1 MTRPAARP
9 TTLPATLF
17 AGASRRRFVG
27 AAALLPLAAA
37 GCTSPAPAPAPPA
50 SPPPAPP
57 AVSGT
62 PPVTGPLRQA
72 GPAPAPRDAPMP
84 AVAAD
89 AALLLDRVTWGASPS
104 SLRRLAQ
111 MGERR
116 WLTAQL
122 RPAPGAAALP
132 EEVAARIAVMTI
144 SQRPLTELVPELE
157 RQRRAADAPA
167 DDAAKAAARQA
178 YQQSLTLLARE
189 AASRSLLLALHSP
202 EQLRE
207 QMTWFWTNHFNV
219 FQGKANLRA
228 LVGDYEDRAIRPHA
242 LGRFRDLLGAATRH
256 PAMLRYLDNDQNA
269 AGRLNENHARE
280 LLELHTLGVDGGY
293 TQADVQELARVLTG
307 VGVNFGDTGPRL
319 RPALQAAYLRD
330 GGFEFNPNRHDFG
343 DKRVLGRP
351 IAGRGLAELDEVLDL
366 LARHPSTAT
375 HVCRRLARFLVADE
389 PDPALVARLASVFA
403 RSDGDIA
410 AVLESLFA
418 APAFRASLGTK
429 FKDPVHYV
437 VSAVRLAYDE
447 RPVVDA
453 VPMLG
458 WIARLGQPLY
468 GRQTPDGYP
477 LDEAA
482 WSGSGQMTARF
493 EIARAIGSGTPALFR
508 GEAPAPGAAASA
520 RAPAPSLAPAPPERP
535 PMPALANIVWD
546 RSTRDRIGPPT
557 RRALE
562 QATSPQEWNAFLL
575 SSPEFMRR

>member
-1 MTRPAARP
+1 
-9 TTLPATLF
+9 
-17 AGASRRRFVG
+17 
-27 AAALLPLAAA
+27 
-37 GCTSPAPAPAPPA
+37 
-50 SPPPAPP
+50 
-57 AVSGT
+57 
-62 PPVTGPLRQA
+62 
-72 GPAPAPRDAPMP
+72 
-84 AVAAD
+84 
-89 AALLLDRVTWGASPS
+89 
-104 SLRRLAQ
+104 
-111 MGERR
+111 
-116 WLTAQL
+116 
-122 RPAPGAAALP
+122 
-132 EEVAARIAVMTI
+132 VAARIAVMTI

-307 VGVNFGDTGPRL
+307 VGVNFGDTTPRL
-319 RPALQAAYLRD
+319 RPALQTAYMRD

-389 PDPALVARLASVFA
+389 PAPALVARLASVFA

-410 AVLESLFA
+410 AVLESLVA
-418 APAFRASLGTK
+418 APAFRTSLGTK
-429 FKDPVHYV
+429 FKDPMHYV

-447 RPVVDA
+447 RLVVDA
-453 VPMLG
+453 TPMLG
-458 WIARLGQPLY
+458 WIARLGEPPF

-482 WSGSGQMTARF
+482 WSGSVPISWLRAIITRAMPIWSIAHSTADGAPTRSARRRRTRVSIRVRDMRSPPSSARSISRAISRSRARPPRMVPWPLVKASACIRGSISVAGSTARATW
-493 EIARAIGSGTPALFR
+493 IATQSIGLWSGV
-508 GEAPAPGAAASA
+508 
-520 RAPAPSLAPAPPERP
+520 
-535 PMPALANIVWD
+535 N
-546 RSTRDRIGPPT
+546 
-557 RRALE
+557 
-562 QATSPQEWNAFLL
+562 
-575 SSPEFMRR
+575 

>member
-1 MTRPAARP
+1 MMRPAARFP
-9 TTLPATLF
+9 SDAVMRCAAL
-17 AGASRRRFVG
+17 SRRRFVSTT
-27 AAALLPLAAA
+27 ALLPLLAA
-37 GCTSPAPAPAPPA
+37 GCASPVPTSPVAVSKPAPPA
-50 SPPPAPP
+50 AAAP
-57 AVSGT
+57 T
-62 PPVTGPLRQA
+62 
-72 GPAPAPRDAPMP
+72 PRDAPMP
-84 AVAAD
+84 AVAPD
-89 AALLLDRVTWGASPS
+89 AALLLDRITWGASPS
-104 SLRRLAQ
+104 SLRRLAR
-111 MGERR
+111 MGEAR
-116 WLTAQL
+116 WLAAQL
-122 RPAPGAAALP
+122 RPAQTAVLPG
-132 EEVAARIAVMTI
+132 EVADQIAAMAI
-144 SQRPLTELVPELE
+144 SQRPIVQLVPELE
-157 RQRRAADAPA
+157 RQRRAADALA

-178 YQQSLTLLARE
+178 YQQAMTGLARE

-207 QMTWFWTNHFNV
+207 RMTWFWTNHFNV

-228 LVGDYEDRAIRPHA
+228 MVGDYEDRAIRPHA
-242 LGRFRDLLGAATRH
+242 LGRFRDLLGAVTRH
-256 PAMLRYLDNDQNA
+256 PAMLRYLDNEQNA

-307 VGVNFGDTGPRL
+307 VGVNFGDTTPRL
-319 RPALQAAYLRD
+319 RPALQAAYVRD
-330 GGFEFNPNRHDFG
+330 GGFEFNPNRHDFA

-375 HVCRRLARFLVADE
+375 HVCRRLARWLVADE
-389 PDPALVARLASVFA
+389 PAPALVARLASVFA

-418 APAFRASLGTK
+418 MPAFRASLGTK

-447 RPVVDA
+447 RPVINA
-453 VPMLG
+453 APMLG

-508 GEAPAPGAAASA
+508 AEAAVPAAASPTMTP
-520 RAPAPSLAPAPPERP
+520 PAVSTALAERP
-535 PMPALANIVWD
+535 PTPMLANVVWD
-546 RSTRDRIGPPT
+546 RSMRDRIAPPT

-562 QATSPQEWNAFLL
+562 QAASPQEWNAFLL

>member
-1 MTRPAARP
+1 MTPDPA
-9 TTLPATLF
+9 
-17 AGASRRRFVG
+17 RRRAV
-27 AAALLPLAAA
+27 AALAAA
-37 GCTSPAPAPAPPA
+37 PLLAAGCAGPSPESAPGSAARGAPRPPA
-50 SPPPAPP
+50 
-57 AVSGT
+57 
-62 PPVTGPLRQA
+62 
-72 GPAPAPRDAPMP
+72 APMP
-84 AVAAD
+84 AAEAT
-89 AALLLDRVTWGASPS
+89 ALLDRLAWGASPS
-104 SLRRLAQ
+104 SVRHLSAA
-111 MGERR
+111 GEAR
-116 WLTAQL
+116 WIAGQL
-122 RPAPGAAALP
+122 RPPAATSLP
-132 EEVAARIAVMTI
+132 DEVAARIAAMTI
-144 SQRPLTELVPELE
+144 SQRPITELVPELE
-157 RQRRAADAPA
+157 RQRRAADALA
-167 DDAAKAAARQA
+167 DDAAKTAARQA
-178 YQQSLTLLARE
+178 YQQALTRLARE
-189 AASRSLLLALHSP
+189 AASRSVLLALHSP
-202 EQLRE
+202 DQLRE

-228 LVGDYEDRAIRPHA
+228 MVGDYEDRAIRPHA

-256 PAMLRYLDNDQNA
+256 PAMLRYLDNEQNA

-307 VGVNFGDTGPRL
+307 VGVNFGDSPRM
-319 RPALQAAYLRD
+319 RPALQAAHVRE
-330 GGFEFNPNRHDFG
+330 GGFEFNPNRHDFA

-366 LARHPSTAT
+366 LARHPSTAI
-375 HVCRRLARFLVADE
+375 HVCRRLARWLVADE
-389 PDPALVARLASVFA
+389 PAPALVAQLASVFA

-418 APAFRASLGTK
+418 MPAFRASLCTK

-437 VSAVRLAYDE
+437 VSAVRLAYDD
-447 RPVVDA
+447 RPVINA
-453 VPMLG
+453 APMLG

-508 GEAPAPGAAASA
+508 AEAAVPAAASPTMTP
-520 RAPAPSLAPAPPERP
+520 PAVSTALAERP
-535 PMPALANIVWD
+535 PTPMLANVVWD
-546 RSTRDRIGPPT
+546 RSMRDRIAPPT

-562 QATSPQEWNAFLL
+562 QAASPQEWNAFLL

>member
-1 MTRPAARP
+1 
-9 TTLPATLF
+9 
-17 AGASRRRFVG
+17 
-27 AAALLPLAAA
+27 
-37 GCTSPAPAPAPPA
+37 
-50 SPPPAPP
+50 
-57 AVSGT
+57 
-62 PPVTGPLRQA
+62 
-72 GPAPAPRDAPMP
+72 MP

-89 AALLLDRVTWGASPS
+89 AALLLDRLTWGASPS

-111 MGERR
+111 MGEPR
-116 WLTAQL
+116 WLAAQL
-122 RPAPGAAALP
+122 RPARGPAALP
-132 EEVAARIAVMTI
+132 DGVAARIAAMTV

-157 RQRRAADAPA
+157 RQRRAADALA
-167 DDAAKAAARQA
+167 DDAAKTAARQA
-178 YQQSLTLLARE
+178 YQQAMTRLARE
-189 AASRSLLLALHSP
+189 AASRSLLLALHAP

-207 QMTWFWTNHFNV
+207 RMTWFWANHFNV

-228 LVGDYEDRAIRPHA
+228 MVGDYEDRAIRPHA

-256 PAMLRYLDNDQNA
+256 PAMLRYLDNEQNA

-307 VGVNFGDTGPRL
+307 VGVNFGDTTPRL
-319 RPALQAAYLRD
+319 RPALQTAYVRD

-351 IAGRGLAELDEVLDL
+351 IAGRGLDELDEVLDL

-375 HVCRRLARFLVADE
+375 HVCGRLARFLVADE

-410 AVLESLFA
+410 AVLESLVA
-418 APAFRASLGTK
+418 APAFRTSLGTK
-429 FKDPVHYV
+429 FKDPMHYV

-453 VPMLG
+453 TPMLG
-458 WIARLGQPLY
+458 WIARLGEPPF

-508 GEAPAPGAAASA
+508 GEAD
-520 RAPAPSLAPAPPERP
+520 APAERP
-535 PMPALANIVWD
+535 PQPVLANVVWD
-546 RSTRDRIGPPT
+546 RSTRDRIAAPT

-562 QATSPQEWNAFLL
+562 QAASPQEWNAFLL

>member
-1 MTRPAARP
+1 
-9 TTLPATLF
+9 
-17 AGASRRRFVG
+17 
-27 AAALLPLAAA
+27 
-37 GCTSPAPAPAPPA
+37 
-50 SPPPAPP
+50 
-57 AVSGT
+57 
-62 PPVTGPLRQA
+62 
-72 GPAPAPRDAPMP
+72 MP

-89 AALLLDRVTWGASPS
+89 AALLLDRLTWGASPS

-111 MGERR
+111 MGEPR
-116 WLTAQL
+116 WLAAQL
-122 RPAPGAAALP
+122 RPARGPAALP
-132 EEVAARIAVMTI
+132 DEVAARIAAMTV
-144 SQRPLTELVPELE
+144 SQRPLTELVSELE
-157 RQRRAADAPA
+157 RQRRAADALA
-167 DDAAKAAARQA
+167 DDAAKTAARQA
-178 YQQSLTLLARE
+178 YQQAMTRLARE
-189 AASRSLLLALHSP
+189 AASRALLLALHAP

-207 QMTWFWTNHFNV
+207 RMTWFWTNHFNV

-228 LVGDYEDRAIRPHA
+228 MVGDYEDRAIRPHA

-256 PAMLRYLDNDQNA
+256 PAMLRYLDNEQNA

-307 VGVNFGDTGPRL
+307 VGVNFGDTTPRL
-319 RPALQAAYLRD
+319 RPALQTAYMRD

-389 PDPALVARLASVFA
+389 PAPALVARLASVFA

-418 APAFRASLGTK
+418 APAFRTSLGTK
-429 FKDPVHYV
+429 FKDPMHYV

-453 VPMLG
+453 TPMLG
-458 WIARLGQPLY
+458 WIARLGEPPF

-508 GEAPAPGAAASA
+508 GEAD
-520 RAPAPSLAPAPPERP
+520 APAERP
-535 PMPALANIVWD
+535 PMPVLANVVWD
-546 RSTRDRIGPPT
+546 RSTRDRVAPAT

-562 QATSPQEWNAFLL
+562 QAASPQEWNAFLL